1 MISGSAKRLNKNGS
15 TSSSVSGPPKFNNK
29 TPTRSSFAFRICEF
43 QSMETE
49 VVAFSNA
56 VAAETTF
63 LLEEEEEEEENV
75 RTSRERERVFCRRRP
90 PRPSPSSPLS
100 HLRATLYTTS
110 FVSRTP
116 VFCCRLFCCFS
127 RRRSERR
134 RPRRCVVVFLLCLL
148 SKGNDCDDDVEQEV
162 DDDDDDDGVDALI
175 VTFYVC
181 FISQNLTKTAAC
193 KIQLFCFFAI
203 FAIQFLVKK
212 RQKRGRRV

>member
-1 MISGSAKRLNKNGS
+1 
-15 TSSSVSGPPKFNNK
+15 
-29 TPTRSSFAFRICEF
+29 
-43 QSMETE
+43 METE

-75 RTSRERERVFCRRRP
+75 RTSRECERVFFRRRP

-162 DDDDDDDGVDALI
+162 DDDDDDDDDGVDALI
-175 VTFYVC
+175 VTFYV
-181 FISQNLTKTAAC
+181 FYLN
-193 KIQLFCFFAI
+193 KI
-203 FAIQFLVKK
+203 
-212 RQKRGRRV
+212 